1 MAVIDEDIW
10 PQPAVGKKLPPDP
23 SKRIGFSK
31 FITDGR
37 VNFKDVVDKI
47 YADINKKYGTNVQAP
62 Q

>member
-1 MAVIDEDIW
+1 
-10 PQPAVGKKLPPDP
+10 
-23 SKRIGFSK
+23 
-31 FITDGR
+31 